1 MVKMKVRQDL
11 IYREKASFQVP
22 KSLAQGTDEIEPF
35 GYIVLNLL
43 LIVFEQVPDD
53 SAKLVRCYFS

>member
-22 KSLAQGTDEIEPF
+22 KSLAHGTDRIEPF
-35 GYIVLNLL
+35 GYVVLNLL
-43 LIVFEQVPDD
+43 LIVF
-53 SAKLVRCYFS
+53 K